1 MRPIQRNEVLS
12 IGDYEAVRERF
23 RSRVI
28 EEKKIRRVLVGDKA
42 SAVFE
47 NRDTV
52 LLQIQEM
59 LRTERITRE
68 AAVLHEIETYNA
80 LIPGKNE
87 LSITLM
93 IEITDPVER
102 DTFLEAARGLERHV
116 AIHVGGTRVAA
127 RWDPSRELPD
137 RTSAVHYLKFPLSE
151 ASAEALRQ
159 AARSDVTVTH
169 VALAIDHDAYH
180 ASATLPV
187 ETILSLG
194 EDLGEA

>member
-1 MRPIQRNEVLS
+1 L
-12 IGDYEAVRERF
+12 
-23 RSRVI
+23 
-28 EEKKIRRVLVGDKA
+28 
-42 SAVFE
+42 
-47 NRDTV
+47 V

-80 LIPGKNE
+80 VLPGTNE

-93 IEITDPVER
+93 IEIPDPVER
-102 DTFLEAARGLERHV
+102 DTFLGAARGLERHV
-116 AIHVGGTRVAA
+116 ALQVGGTSVPA
-127 RWDPSRELPD
+127 RWDAARELPD

-151 ASAEALRQ
+151 SSAETLRQ

-169 VALAIDHDAYH
+169 IELIIDHPAYR
-180 ASATLPV
+180 AAATLPV
-187 ETILSLG
+187 ETILSFG